1 MQASSLRTLPASVVC
16 ASVLAKPEAF
26 LAEVAL
32 RLKTATVFGSIDC
45 ALRHALR
52 FTQTPLLRHGV
63 GHSVLRLWLQT
74 ISDGCTLANAD
85 TSGHAY
91 GVATLPLRCH
101 PETSACFFRL
111 VVAAALLSF
120 LRSAQDADCL
130 VLPTHR

>member
-32 RLKTATVFGSIDC
+32 RLKTATVFGPIDC
-45 ALRHALR
+45 ALR
-52 FTQTPLLRHGV
+52 FTPTPLLRHGV